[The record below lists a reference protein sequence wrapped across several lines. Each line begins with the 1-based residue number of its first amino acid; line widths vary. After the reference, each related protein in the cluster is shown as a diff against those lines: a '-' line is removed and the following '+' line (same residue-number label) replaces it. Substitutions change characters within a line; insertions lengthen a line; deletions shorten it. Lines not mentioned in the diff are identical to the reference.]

1 MKNLTFASLT
11 LVSSLSVL
19 SLGCGSS
26 SGNDVIGGAGCGV
39 GPCGGDIVGTWN
51 ATGLCVDKS
60 VLMSAFV
67 SGLMDGCSGASLAD
81 TTSFTPSGTLTFNSD
96 LSYDIALTLN
106 GSVAINV
113 PPSCFQGATCAQ
125 FGAALQDAVANDP
138 SIQSVAC
145 TGNCVCTFVEAPMQ
159 DAERGTYLVSGS
171 SLLTTPASQT
181 APDTTA
187 FCVKGTT
194 STFTQPAMARM
205 ETGVIAIVAQKQ

>member
-1 MKNLTFASLT
+1 
-11 LVSSLSVL
+11 
-19 SLGCGSS
+19 
-26 SGNDVIGGAGCGV
+26 
-39 GPCGGDIVGTWN
+39 
-51 ATGLCVDKS
+51 
-60 VLMSAFV
+60 
-67 SGLMDGCSGASLAD
+67 
-81 TTSFTPSGTLTFNSD
+81 
-96 LSYDIALTLN
+96 
-106 GSVAINV
+106 
-113 PPSCFQGATCAQ
+113 
-125 FGAALQDAVANDP
+125 
-138 SIQSVAC
+138 VAC